1 MVGASTARGLRLIA
15 AALLALASA
24 DAGAARAQVQPNVH
38 VVQEGETVRGIANAY
53 GLTSVSVMAAN
64 SMPNPDVLRVGQ
76 ALVIPPVDGVLHTV
90 RAGDTLVAIA
100 AQYEVSAADIVSANA
115 IESSDQL
122 AIDDVLVIPGVGLAE
137 KAVQAASR
145 QTEAAVT
152 VKPRPERGPDGTYV
166 VQDG

>member
-1 MVGASTARGLRLIA
+1 MLEAFMRRGLRLIV
-15 AALLALASA
+15 AALLALAQL
-24 DAGAARAQVQPNVH
+24 DGGAAHAQVQPKTH

-76 ALVIPPVDGVLHTV
+76 SLVIPPVDGVLHTV

-100 AQYEVSAADIVSANA
+100 TQYEVSAADIVAANA

-122 AIDDVLVIPGVGLAE
+122 AIDDVLVIPGVDLAE
-137 KAVQAASR
+137 SAVQAATR
-145 QTEAAVT
+145 Q
-152 VKPRPERGPDGTYV
+152 
-166 VQDG
+166 